1 MIKKI
6 AAFIVLISLAACGT
20 SKPHI
25 QTTKAD
31 NDRKKAQREKAY
43 AAHSRKPKT
52 TTKAK
57 TTKEKESVTLV
68 ATSKTTVYSEQ
79 VKQYVDNYKGIAQ
92 TNMKKHGIPAS
103 IILAQGILESG
114 AGYGDLAV
122 NANNHFGIKCHNDWT
137 GDKVY
142 HDDDTAQECFRKYP
156 TAAGSF
162 EDHAVFLTGRSRYA
176 ELFKLDKDDYESW
189 AKGLRAAGYATDP
202 KYPEKLIGLIERFEL
217 AQYDQEVLGGKVKPK
232 PVIVKDQPAL
242 VEAEKLPAQ
251 VKTPKVVAPG
261 TTVTVTTPAEK
272 APATITPAATIQQAG
287 SPQPP
292 DTIVAQS
299 YTVAQGDTLYSISK
313 KHNTTVDELIRLNS
327 LEGNAISIGQVLKV
341 R

>member
-31 NDRKKAQREKAY
+31 TDRKKAQREKAY
-43 AAHSRKPKT
+43 AAHSRKPKST
-52 TTKAK
+52 AAK
-57 TTKEKESVTLV
+57 TEKEKESVTLV

-79 VKQYVDNYKGIAQ
+79 VKEYVDNYKGVAQ

-114 AGYGDLAV
+114 AGRGDLAV
-122 NANNHFGIKCHNDWT
+122 SANNHFGIKCHNDWT

-142 HDDDTAQECFRKYP
+142 HDDDSEQECFRKYP

-176 ELFKLDKDDYESW
+176 ALFKLDKDDYEGW

-202 KYPEKLIGLIERFEL
+202 KYPDKLIGLIERFEL

-232 PVIVKDQPAL
+232 PVIVKDQPVVA
-242 VEAEKLPAQ
+242 ANEKLPAQ
-251 VKTPKVVAPG
+251 LNTPKVVPPG
-261 TTVTVTTPAEK
+261 TTVTVTKPAEST
-272 APATITPAATIQQAG
+272 PVTITPAATIQQAG
-287 SPQPP
+287 SEQLP
-292 DTIVAQS
+292 DTIVTQT

-313 KHNTTVDELIRLNS
+313 KLNTTVDELIRLNS
-327 LEGNAISIGQVLKV
+327 LQGNAISIGQVLKV

>member
-6 AAFIVLISLAACGT
+6 AAFIVLISLVACGT

-31 NDRKKAQREKAY
+31 NNRKKAQREKAY
-43 AAHSRKPKT
+43 AAQSRK
-52 TTKAK
+52 TKAK
-57 TTKEKESVTLV
+57 TTKTEKEKESVTLV
-68 ATSKTTVYSEQ
+68 STSKTTVYSEQ
-79 VKQYVDNYKGIAQ
+79 VKEYVGNYKSIAQ
-92 TNMKKHGIPAS
+92 SNMKKHGIPAS

-114 AGYGDLAV
+114 AGRGDLAV
-122 NANNHFGIKCHNDWT
+122 TANNHFGIKCHNDWT

-142 HDDDTAQECFRKYP
+142 HDDDAAQECFRKYP
-156 TAAGSF
+156 SAAGSF

-176 ELFKLDKDDYESW
+176 NLFKLDKDDYEGW

-202 KYPEKLIGLIERFEL
+202 KYPEKLVGLIERFEL

-242 VEAEKLPAQ
+242 VETEKLPAQ
-251 VKTPKVVAPG
+251 LKTPKTVSPG
-261 TTVTVTTPAEK
+261 TTVTVTTPAENT
-272 APATITPAATIQQAG
+272 PVTITPKATIQQAG
-287 SPQPP
+287 SQQLP
-292 DTIVAQS
+292 DTIVAQT